1 MEMFKVRKEVKEI
14 DDNVGR
20 NIESLDPKPLLTIT
34 EWYRKK
40 WENTKRHIDFL

>member
-20 NIESLDPKPLLTIT
+20 NIESLDPNPLPTIT
-34 EWYRKK
+34 DWHRQKE
-40 WENTKRHIDFL
+40 ENKEHIDFL